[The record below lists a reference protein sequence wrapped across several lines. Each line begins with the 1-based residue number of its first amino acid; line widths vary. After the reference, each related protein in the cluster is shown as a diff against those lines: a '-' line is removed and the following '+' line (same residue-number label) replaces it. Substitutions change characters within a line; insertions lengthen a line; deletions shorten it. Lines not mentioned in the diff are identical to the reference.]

1 MKKKILA
8 LFVASCIGVVV
19 VLSFFQFQSTHY
31 AQQLTGENVTLKKE
45 LLGYTRFND
54 YLTEG
59 KRELLEQSKLVT

>member
-19 VLSFFQFQSTHY
+19 VLSFFQFQSTRY

-45 LLGYTRFND
+45 LLGY
-54 YLTEG
+54 
-59 KRELLEQSKLVT
+59 KR